1 MKKYFSVILGSI
13 LIGLSYVVFFLPN
26 NLISSSG
33 FGLSQL
39 MYYNF
44 NVHPSITLLIINLT
58 MIIIATLTLGFDTCK
73 RYILTGLLIPV
84 IIFLGMKYNYIVDL
98 SGVEPIILVICGS
111 YLTGYGYSLIH
122 KYGSNVGGF
131 SLIDLIIN
139 SYRKNKN
146 KEFTYIIEVIVIILT
161 FLTINFESSIYAII
175 TIFLI
180 NYMSTKSK
188 IGISNSKTFFVITT
202 KEKEVKDYLLNTLN
216 VDYTEFNV
224 KGGYSNNKN
233 KIIMTVI
240 DTKDYYRLKEGINII
255 DSNAFIFILDNYET
269 INQNV
274 TISKKMKEDQI

>member
-1 MKKYFSVILGSI
+1 MKKYFSVILGCI
-13 LIGLSYVVFFLPN
+13 LIGVSYGIFFLPN
-26 NLISSSG
+26 NVISSSG

-39 MYYNF
+39 IYYNF
-44 NVHPSITLLIINLT
+44 NIHPTITLMIINLT
-58 MIIIATLTLGFDTCK
+58 MIVIASITLGFETCK
-73 RYILTGLLIPV
+73 RYLLTGFLIP
-84 IIFLGMKYNYIVDL
+84 IIILLVMKYNYLIDL

-122 KYGSNVGGF
+122 KFGSNVGGF

-146 KEFTYIIEVIVIILT
+146 KEFTYIIEAIVIILT
-161 FLTINFESSIYAII
+161 FLTISFESSIYAII

-188 IGISNSKTFFVITT
+188 IGISDSKTFFIITT
-202 KEKEVKDYLLNTLN
+202 KEKEVKDYLLTTLN
-216 VDYTEFNV
+216 IDYTEFNV
-224 KGGYSNNKN
+224 KGGYTNNKN

-240 DTKDYYRLKEGINII
+240 DTKDYYRLKEGISII
-255 DSNAFIFILDNYET
+255 DPNAFIFILDNYET

-274 TISKKMKEDQI
+274 TLNKKLKDTQI

>member
-13 LIGLSYVVFFLPN
+13 LIGIAYAIFFLPN
-26 NLISSSG
+26 SLISSSG

-44 NVHPSITLLIINLT
+44 NIHPSITLLIINLS
-58 MIIIATLTLGFDTCK
+58 MIIVSALTLGFDTSK
-73 RYILTGLLIPV
+73 RYILTGLLIPI
-84 IIFLGMKYNYIVDL
+84 IIFLGMKYNYLVDL

-146 KEFTYIIEVIVIILT
+146 KEFTYVIEAVVIILT

-233 KIIMTVI
+233 KIMMTGI
-240 DTKDYYRLKEGINII
+240 DTKE
-255 DSNAFIFILDNYET
+255 
-269 INQNV
+269 
-274 TISKKMKEDQI
+274 